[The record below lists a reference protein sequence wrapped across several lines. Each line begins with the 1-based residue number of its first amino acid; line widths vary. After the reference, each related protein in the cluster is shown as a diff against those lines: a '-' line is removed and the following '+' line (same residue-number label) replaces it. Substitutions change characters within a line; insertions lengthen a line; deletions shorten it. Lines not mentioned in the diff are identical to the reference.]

1 MKTEFNKEIESLKK
15 SQTEIKVEM
24 ENSESQTKGSEE
36 SLKRLEQVE
45 ERISGFKG
53 EVANWITQLN
63 KMLNLNKQTRPR
75 MEHQ

>member
-15 SQTEIKVEM
+15 SQTEIKLEI

-36 SLKRLEQVE
+36 SLSRLEQVE
-45 ERISGFKG
+45 ERISGFKD

-63 KMLNLNKQTRPR
+63 KMLNLNKQTKPG